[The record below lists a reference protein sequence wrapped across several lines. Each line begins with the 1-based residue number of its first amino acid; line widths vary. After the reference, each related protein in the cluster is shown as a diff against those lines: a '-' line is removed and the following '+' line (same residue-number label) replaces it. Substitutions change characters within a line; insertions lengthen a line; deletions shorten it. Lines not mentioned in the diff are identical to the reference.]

1 MVLEINTNFMADII
15 VLELVEKMESEVK
28 HSVWSRV
35 PSSQPEV
42 SQGIP
47 SMLYCFYERPAW
59 LFLNHRHS

>member
-47 SMLYCFYERPAW
+47 SML
-59 LFLNHRHS
+59 FLRTTSMAFPEPQT